1 MDEQKVNIS
10 KFMSGLLR
18 HFPEEYDLNYTGNG
32 WFCLTEV
39 IDCINNEKNTNMTLE
54 DIQSI
59 INESSKNR
67 YEIDI
72 DKNIIR
78 ASYGHSIDITMEP
91 YNTNDIPTH
100 LYHGTAQSNL
110 NSIMDS
116 GLIPQ
121 NRNKVHLTDSKSEA
135 KKVAKR
141 HSKVIKIFKINT
153 EELISDGF
161 EIANPNND
169 SVYTVSNVPSKYLTI
184 L

>member
-1 MDEQKVNIS
+1 MNKQKVNIS

-18 HFPEEYDLNYTGNG
+18 HFPDEYDLNYTSNG

-39 IDCINNEKNTNMTLE
+39 IDCINNENNTNMTLE

-78 ASYGHSIDITMEP
+78 ASYGHSIDITMDS
-91 YNTNDIPTH
+91 YNTSDIPTY

-135 KKVAKR
+135 KKLQKDILR
-141 HSKVIKIFKINT
+141 LLKFLK
-153 EELISDGF
+153 LIRK
-161 EIANPNND
+161 N
-169 SVYTVSNVPSKYLTI
+169 
-184 L
+184 